1 VPQSDAS
8 LSVNAVALCWPNP
21 TGTTA
26 SMRDRSPR
34 RVSGRSLAVSE
45 VRTAAM
51 PQPMST
57 PTAAGETA
65 SRNAITEPTVAPFP

>member
-1 VPQSDAS
+1 
-8 LSVNAVALCWPNP
+8 
-21 TGTTA
+21 
-26 SMRDRSPR
+26 MRDRRPR
-34 RVSGRSLAVSE
+34 SVSGRSFADSE

-65 SRNAITEPTVAPFP
+65 SRKAITDPTVAPFP